1 MIKNLNILIYI
12 FLISTSVYPNRIV
25 SGTVIDCKTN
35 LPFPGAEIIINK
47 KELNQKPKLTDFDG
61 YFELD
66 ISDDTK
72 EIFIRYPK
80 YKEIKITVS
89 DSKNLGVIILFK
101 RGCKNR

>member
-1 MIKNLNILIYI
+1 MIKNLNIFI
-12 FLISTSVYPNRIV
+12 FLISTCLYQNRIV

-35 LPFPGAEIIINK
+35 LPIPGAEIIINK
-47 KELNQKPKLTDFDG
+47 SQLNQKPKLTDFDG

-66 ISDDTK
+66 ISNDTK

-89 DSKNLGVIILFK
+89 DSKNLGEIILMR

>member
-1 MIKNLNILIYI
+1 MIKNLNILIFI
-12 FLISTSVYPNRIV
+12 FLISTYLYQNRIV

-35 LPFPGAEIIINK
+35 LPIPGAEIIINK
-47 KELNQKPKLTDFDG
+47 SQLNQKPKLTDFDG

-66 ISDDTK
+66 ISDDTN

-80 YKEIKITVS
+80 YKEVKIAVS
-89 DSKNLGVIILFK
+89 DSKNLGEIILFK

>member
-1 MIKNLNILIYI
+1 MIKNLNILTFI
-12 FLISTSVYPNRIV
+12 FLISTCVYPNRIV

-35 LPFPGAEIIINK
+35 LPIPGAEIIIDK
-47 KELNQKPKLTDFDG
+47 SQLNQKPKLTDFDG

-66 ISDDTK
+66 ISDDTN

-80 YKEIKITVS
+80 YKEIKIAVS
-89 DSKNLGVIILFK
+89 DSKNLGEIILFK

>member
-1 MIKNLNILIYI
+1 MIKDLNILIFI
-12 FLISTSVYPNRIV
+12 FLISTGIYTNRII

-35 LPFPGAEIIINK
+35 LPIPGAEIVINK
-47 KELNQKPKLTDFDG
+47 NQLNQKPKLTDFDG

-66 ISDDTK
+66 ISDETK

-80 YKEIKITVS
+80 YKEIKITLS
-89 DSKNLGVIILFK
+89 DLKNLGEIILFK

>member
-1 MIKNLNILIYI
+1 MIKKLNTLIFI
-12 FLISTSVYPNRIV
+12 FLISTNLYPNRTV
-25 SGTVIDCKTN
+25 SGVVIDCKTN
-35 LPFPGAEIIINK
+35 LPIPGAEIIINK
-47 KELNQKPKLTDFDG
+47 SQSNQKPKLTDFDG

-89 DSKNLGVIILFK
+89 DSKNLGEIILFK

>member
-1 MIKNLNILIYI
+1 MIKNLNILTFI
-12 FLISTSVYPNRIV
+12 FLISTCVYPNRIV

-35 LPFPGAEIIINK
+35 LPIPGAEIIIDK
-47 KELNQKPKLTDFDG
+47 SQLNQKPKFTDFDG

-66 ISDDTK
+66 ISDDTN

-80 YKEIKITVS
+80 YKEVKIAVS
-89 DSKNLGVIILFK
+89 ASKNLGEIILFK

>member
-1 MIKNLNILIYI
+1 MIKNLNIFI
-12 FLISTSVYPNRIV
+12 FLISTCLYQNRIV

-35 LPFPGAEIIINK
+35 LPIPGAEIIFNK
-47 KELNQKPKLTDFDG
+47 SQLNQKPKFTDFDG

-66 ISDDTK
+66 ISDDTN

-80 YKEIKITVS
+80 YKEVKIAVS
-89 DSKNLGVIILFK
+89 DSKNLGEIILFK

>member
-1 MIKNLNILIYI
+1 MIKNLNILIFI
-12 FLISTSVYPNRIV
+12 FLISKCVFPNRIV

-35 LPFPGAEIIINK
+35 LPIPGAEIIINK
-47 KELNQKPKLTDFDG
+47 SQLNQKPKLTDFDG

-89 DSKNLGVIILFK
+89 DSKNLGEIILFK

>member
-1 MIKNLNILIYI
+1 MIKNLNIIIFI
-12 FLISTSVYPNRIV
+12 FLISTCLYQNRIV

-35 LPFPGAEIIINK
+35 LPIPGAEIIIDK
-47 KELNQKPKLTDFDG
+47 SQLNQKPKLTDFDG

-66 ISDDTK
+66 ISDDTN

-80 YKEIKITVS
+80 YKEIKIAVS
-89 DSKNLGVIILFK
+89 DSKNLGEIILFK

>member
-1 MIKNLNILIYI
+1 MIKNLNILILI
-12 FLISTSVYPNRIV
+12 FLISECVYANRIV

-35 LPFPGAEIIINK
+35 LPIPGAEIIINK
-47 KELNQKPKLTDFDG
+47 SQLNQKSRLTDFDG
-61 YFELD
+61 YFELN
-66 ISDDTK
+66 ISDETK

-89 DSKNLGVIILFK
+89 DSKNLGEIILFK